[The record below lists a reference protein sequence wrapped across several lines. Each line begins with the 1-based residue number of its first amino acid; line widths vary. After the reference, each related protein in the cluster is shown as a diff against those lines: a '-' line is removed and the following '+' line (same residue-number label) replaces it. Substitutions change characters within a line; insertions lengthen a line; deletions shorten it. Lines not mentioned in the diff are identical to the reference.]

1 MAVSR
6 RRVKR
11 WVWSRVA
18 PRWVPSPGTDPSA
31 SFIACAEGEPAAA
44 LESWRPR
51 RLVGVSERAKGATTR
66 EPTSSFANV
75 FTRADVFR
83 MKLASL
89 FGVPSG
95 GGMMAPGLWSG
106 FAALRPSKAANADTR
121 AHHPGAP

>member
-1 MAVSR
+1 MGVVAR
-6 RRVKR
+6 RAEVGPVTRDGPVRV
-11 WVWSRVA
+11 VHRVRGGRTRGGA
-18 PRWVPSPGTDPSA
+18 RVVATSA
-31 SFIACAEGEPAAA
+31 ARRGFRAREGRDDA
-44 LESWRPR
+44 
-51 RLVGVSERAKGATTR
+51 RANL
-66 EPTSSFANV
+66 SFANV